1 MNSAARITS
10 QLEMMAGEAAHLY
23 DSLCRLDGDQPLLDP
38 HNVAFMERTL
48 AEQAEGYREIWA
60 RQNPA
65 SHHRNRGA

>member
-23 DSLCRLDGDQPLLDP
+23 DSLCHLDGEQPLLDP

-48 AEQAEGYREIWA
+48 EEQAEGYRDIWEK
-60 RQNPA
+60 
-65 SHHRNRGA
+65 NR